1 MLRLLGPAL
10 PALRWQAIPA
20 AAVALAASRGAK
32 TTTGIVGLP
41 ADPEART
48 HLQEKLREVLDSLKV
63 IPQTAGYRQA
73 VEATVAHRLGLAES
87 DLADEQIE
95 ETLGMQLEQA
105 IKACNDELGLIPK
118 MAGEHGGMPG
128 APQGQG
134 GRRRANQAAERVR
147 LGQIA
152 VPATPP
158 PAAAPHPP
166 PAEWAPWDVPEGHKV
181 GLCGRVGAARIAAA
195 TAAAAACRAWSAR
208 SLIRPPPPAAS
219 PSQIEGVEEQLVEEA
234 AVAAAK

>member
-1 MLRLLGPAL
+1 MVVTARQEASPHREADDAMLRLLGPAL

-158 PAAAPHPP
+158 PAAAPPP
-166 PAEWAPWDVPEGHKV
+166 PPPPG
-181 GLCGRVGAARIAAA
+181 GPAA
-195 TAAAAACRAWSAR
+195 TAAAAACRAWSAW